1 MKKINHYT
9 VDLENPGSWDEYF
22 YRMAVTAASNS
33 KCLSRKIGAV
43 IADGHTI
50 ISTGYNGPPRGI
62 MTCDHR
68 WLNDPLLRREYN
80 ERVALSDLEEPLYE
94 GIPVKIGLLAEP
106 KPQKKDGEML
116 SLSSPRFKDEFE
128 GKCPRYVPAMGF
140 KSGQG
145 LEWCVA
151 GHAERN
157 AIVNA
162 ARKGLPAL
170 EGMSIYMT
178 CGVPCTPC
186 LIEIINAGIVEIVCT
201 EVAFYDFD
209 RSCKYLIDNA
219 SNLTLRLFDFI
230 EKE

>member
-1 MKKINHYT
+1 MKKINHYS
-9 VDLENPGSWDEYF
+9 VEAENPVSWDHYF
-22 YRMAVTAASNS
+22 YLMAKTAASNS
-33 KCLSRKIGAV
+33 KCLSRKIGCV

-62 MTCDHR
+62 ITCDRR
-68 WLNDPLLRREYN
+68 WLADPAIRKEYN
-80 ERVALSDLEEPLYE
+80 SREGVAPIFHEGEP
-94 GIPVKIGLLAEP
+94 G
-106 KPQKKDGEML
+106 DML
-116 SLSSPRFKDEFE
+116 SLSSQRYKEEFE
-128 GKCPRYVPAMGF
+128 GKCPRYVKAMGF

-170 EGMSIYMT
+170 EGMAIYMT

-186 LIEIINAGIVEIVCT
+186 LIEIINSGIVEIVCT

-219 SNLTLRLFDFI
+219 QNLKLRVFDFI

>member
-9 VDLENPGSWDEYF
+9 VEEENPVSWDHYF
-22 YRMAVTAASNS
+22 YLMAKTAASNS
-33 KCLSRKIGAV
+33 KCLSRKIGSV

-62 MTCDHR
+62 MTCDRR
-68 WLNDPLLRREYN
+68 WLVDPAIREEYN
-80 ERVALSDLEEPLYE
+80 SKENVAPIFCEGEP
-94 GIPVKIGLLAEP
+94 G
-106 KPQKKDGEML
+106 DML
-116 SLSSPRFKDEFE
+116 SLSSQRYKSEFE
-128 GKCPRYVPAMGF
+128 GKCPRYVKAMGF

-186 LIEIINAGIVEIVCT
+186 LIEIINAGIIEIVCT

>member
-9 VDLENPGSWDEYF
+9 VDMENPGSWDEYF

-68 WLNDPLLRREYN
+68 WLHDVAIRKEYNDRVSLNCLEDPLY
-80 ERVALSDLEEPLYE
+80 
-94 GIPVKIGLLAEP
+94 
-106 KPQKKDGEML
+106 DGTNGADML
-116 SLSSPRFKDEFE
+116 SLSSPRFKDEFV

-186 LIEIINAGIVEIVCT
+186 LVEIINAGIVEIVCT

-219 SNLTLRLFDFI
+219 KTLKMRKFDFI
-230 EKE
+230 YPPI

>member
-1 MKKINHYT
+1 MKKKKINHYT
-9 VDLENPGSWDEYF
+9 VDEENPVSWDHYF
-22 YRMAVTAASNS
+22 YLMAKTAASNS
-33 KCLSRKIGAV
+33 KCLSRKIGCV

-62 MTCDHR
+62 MTCDKR
-68 WLNDPLLRREYN
+68 WIHDVAIRKEYN
-80 ERVALSDLEEPLYE
+80 SKKNVKTIYDGDIGHDSELLS
-94 GIPVKIGLLAEP
+94 V
-106 KPQKKDGEML
+106 
-116 SLSSPRFKDEFE
+116 SSPRFQEEFS
-128 GKCPRYVPAMGF
+128 GKCPRYVKAMGF

-162 ARKGLPAL
+162 ARKGMPAL
-170 EGMSIYMT
+170 EGCSIYMT

-186 LIEIINAGIVEIVCT
+186 LVEIINAGIEEIVCT

-219 SNLTLRLFDFI
+219 PYLNLRVFDFI
-230 EKE
+230 